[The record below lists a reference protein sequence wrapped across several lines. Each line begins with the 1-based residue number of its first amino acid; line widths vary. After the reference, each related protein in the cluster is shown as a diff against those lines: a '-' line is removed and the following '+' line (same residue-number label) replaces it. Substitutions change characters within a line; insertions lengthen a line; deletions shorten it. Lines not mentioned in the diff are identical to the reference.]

1 MSFIRNGVGR
11 YDVVGVEWCRHSAP
25 STKRQ
30 CLCLDKLLIHS
41 RATNGVL
48 AVARGTKFA
57 AVDIRAT
64 SLRIGAVARRMMERR
79 VARRNHFSSRPS
91 IIIGGVS
98 GREVG
103 RQSLKCEWLYPDE
116 RTKRVHASFTKGFPS
131 WKIWLSRKC
140 DLHVTEDMYFCRR

>member
-1 MSFIRNGVGR
+1 MT
-11 YDVVGVEWCRHSAP
+11 YVVGTRTGGGSVEWYRHSAP

-48 AVARGTKFA
+48 TVARDTKFS

-64 SLRIGAVARRMMERR
+64 SLGMGAVARRMMEWR

-98 GREVG
+98 GREAGG
-103 RQSLKCEWLYPDE
+103 RAGRSLQKCEWLYPDE
-116 RTKRVHASFTKGFPS
+116 RTKRVHASCTKGFPS
-131 WKIWLSRKC
+131 LEVR
-140 DLHVTEDMYFCRR
+140 LP

>member
-1 MSFIRNGVGR
+1 MSFIRSGVSR
-11 YDVVGVEWCRHSAP
+11 YDVVVGTRDSIEWYRHSAP

-48 AVARGTKFA
+48 TVARDTKFS

-64 SLRIGAVARRMMERR
+64 SLGIGAVARRMMEWR

-98 GREVG
+98 GREAGG
-103 RQSLKCEWLYPDE
+103 RAGPCRSVSGCLYPDE
-116 RTKRVHASFTKGFPS
+116 RTKRVHASCTMGFPS
-131 WKIWLSRKC
+131 REVKLP
-140 DLHVTEDMYFCRR
+140 

>member
-1 MSFIRNGVGR
+1 MLGGNLLRRQCVNVSNRTHDRAYSVSFIRSGVSR
-11 YDVVGVEWCRHSAP
+11 YDVVGTRDSIEWYRHSAP

-48 AVARGTKFA
+48 TVARDTKFS
-57 AVDIRAT
+57 AVDIHAT
-64 SLRIGAVARRMMERR
+64 SLGIGAVARRMMEWR

-98 GREVG
+98 GREAGG
-103 RQSLKCEWLYPDE
+103 RAGTQLNTL
-116 RTKRVHASFTKGFPS
+116 
-131 WKIWLSRKC
+131 
-140 DLHVTEDMYFCRR
+140 

>member
-1 MSFIRNGVGR
+1 M
-11 YDVVGVEWCRHSAP
+11 P
-25 STKRQ
+25 LPRQ
-30 CLCLDKLLIHS
+30 IVNPLPGDKWS
-41 RATNGVL
+41 VDGGEGYQVR
-48 AVARGTKFA
+48 R

-64 SLRIGAVARRMMERR
+64 SLGMGAVARRMMEWR

-116 RTKRVHASFTKGFPS
+116 RTKRVHASCTKGFS
-131 WKIWLSRKC
+131 LGKFGCHEYK
-140 DLHVTEDMYFCRR
+140 

>member
-1 MSFIRNGVGR
+1 MLGGNLLRRQCVNVSNRTYDPAYSVSFIRSGVSR
-11 YDVVGVEWCRHSAP
+11 YDVVVGTREGIEWYRHSAP

-48 AVARGTKFA
+48 TVARDTKFS

-64 SLRIGAVARRMMERR
+64 SLGMGAVARRMMEWR

-98 GREVG
+98 GREAGG
-103 RQSLKCEWLYPDE
+103 RAGTQLNTL
-116 RTKRVHASFTKGFPS
+116 
-131 WKIWLSRKC
+131 
-140 DLHVTEDMYFCRR
+140 